1 MVIGPQ
7 PRCAILA
14 QERYVKF
21 PKEGRV
27 EFLRPYLARLGLFP
41 PRRNPESAPIRMEEL
56 RALVRKWNLHHKRN
70 FWRENPTKDDVVAA
84 LNHHIKHMKLVHD
97 HIENKKAERR
107 EADRKRQVQNAIGEV
122 VSSSKTANCMKR
134 RPPLETS
141 SDTCLYSE
149 GVALP
154 RLDRPADAS
163 LRPDS
168 IESGIIY
175 MSRWRQ
181 EHGKGDKLASDKGE
195 KDALHEKLE
204 RMSVSPQHDE
214 AEDDGD
220 VDDLQASKDDMNKM
234 QAQRKC
240 CLALVNMTMRDQM
253 SQAFLDE
260 YGLLPPLLEITHA
273 NQTVDVLL
281 MGLACILNILSEEYK
296 INKLVEAG
304 LIGVARPLSGHEDER
319 VQQHAA
325 GIFLAIS
332 SCSGLEEWLVQDG
345 AIPALNA
352 LARSATVLTAQLATG
367 GLVNIAI
374 TLTAAQ
380 ADSMQ
385 RVVMRTVTNL
395 LSGSCDSDGLHF
407 CALAAK
413 NLTVLDNVRAYLDDQ
428 VAGIA
433 IDILARLGSGS
444 DDTVILCTAA
454 IFNCVAQKQSRL
466 RATDKNLVAE
476 CQRLISVCGSDAQHS
491 CTVLLAEVSKH
502 TDVANRLLD
511 GGILDIFSTNLS
523 AADPRSVAISA
534 AGLSHLAADPDNHW
548 RVLESGNMLTMLLQ
562 ALVLDHALAQRHVL
576 RLLCGLASNE
586 ATQAEVVSAGV
597 VRAVQ
602 EMSNRDMHASAISL
616 ILFNISCN
624 PSLSG
629 SLLDE
634 SLAVPML
641 VELVKKHNLSVQAAC
656 LGALKNLSSVTAF
669 HRQLLERGVLE
680 AVDSSKDVDGGALS
694 AQCAAILY
702 NFSFEEKSISK
713 MMELGGIFLVT
724 HLSYSN
730 IIKTKQLCAAA
741 FCNVTIHKVITDES
755 FLTALLL
762 LSTSTEAVLV
772 LCSAKA
778 LSNLSTY
785 PRGRSSLGSNK
796 NVVPALIAMM
806 RSGVKDAAQVQFL
819 SAIALCNVLSV
830 FLQKE
835 SIVTL
840 VRDGMIQ
847 DLIAVTVLRVE
858 EVKTKETLARAIFN
872 LLAREDTRSLVADQD
887 AVFALVRLTRLQ
899 SPDLNTICV
908 RAIYNLT
915 CEMSR
920 YERKLLEM
928 EAERVLVVQASFPNG
943 GVHVKKMCGAA
954 LTMMSSS
961 GKVASCSLAKKG
973 IVGALRA
980 IMCVRDKDTL
990 EHVATTAF
998 NLSREDSCLPT
1009 MAAQDITTVLV
1020 SLHELGN
1027 TIVKNLCV
1035 ATMCN
1040 FSSSLEAQDNLA
1052 SPAAFGV
1059 LANTIRAGSLSLA
1072 TRLDA
1077 LRTVVNLVSHYA
1089 PAREKAVES
1098 STTSALCVILKAL
1111 VDEED
1116 KLLVSKA
1123 LRDMSSYAQGHP
1135 QMMKEDVLPALV
1147 RLAKVENA
1155 EIKQDVATA
1164 LCRLS
1169 ASVELAF
1176 DMVDEGLPEALYW
1189 LTLEDLL
1196 GLNKSVLLRCSV
1208 VCCNVV
1214 LSDDALR
1221 RVSGESARFS
1231 KVLQRLSDTSDS
1243 ELLLNVAMVCLR
1255 ITGLRESMLAFHKDG
1270 LVAHMLDLSGRGDED
1285 VKQICSTA
1293 LNQVPPDMVQLD
1305 DKMVK
1310 VLVSLLTASGSSI
1323 IGDSGHTVSEP
1334 SVHDLKPWS
1343 LRSASIAENPV
1354 DVQSSWVNYVCQDF
1368 EVSPANVE
1376 QPPLLPGNVCGA
1388 TSGQASAGGLDVRR
1402 NKPELS
1408 DDHTLGAFA
1417 KIVFKIPKGSGTH
1430 MVATLSRENKTSK
1443 LLEN

>member
-21 PKEGRV
+21 PKEGDSIVCCGRV

-107 EADRKRQVQNAIGEV
+107 EADRKRQVQNAIGEG
-122 VSSSKTANCMKR
+122 VSSSKTANCMKK

-141 SDTCLYSE
+141 SDTCLYNE

-154 RLDRPADAS
+154 RLDRPADVS

-181 EHGKGDKLASDKGE
+181 DNGKGDKLASDKGE
-195 KDALHEKLE
+195 QDALQEKLE

-214 AEDDGD
+214 AKDDGD
-220 VDDLQASKDDMNKM
+220 VDDLQAAKDDMNKM

-332 SCSGLEEWLVQDG
+332 SCSGLEEWLALLLHSGLWDNLYLLFLAFSIVKQVQDG

-433 IDILARLGSGS
+433 IDILARLGPGS

-454 IFNCVAQKQSRL
+454 IFNCAAQKQSRL
-466 RATDKNLVAE
+466 RATEKNLVAE
-476 CQRLISVCGSDAQHS
+476 CQRLISVCNSDAQHS
-491 CTVLLAEVSKH
+491 CTVLLAELSKH

-523 AADPRSVAISA
+523 AADPRSVLYPRAPNNPHFAVAISA

-562 ALVLDHALAQRHVL
+562 ALILDHALAQRHVL
-576 RLLCGLASNE
+576 RLLCGLVSNE

-641 VELVKKHNLSVQAAC
+641 VELVKKHNLSVRAAC
-656 LGALKNLSSVTAF
+656 LGALKKLSSVTAF
-669 HRQLLERGVLE
+669 HRRLLERGVLE

-702 NFSFEEKSISK
+702 NFSLEEKSISK
-713 MMELGGIFLVT
+713 MMELAGIFLVT

-741 FCNVTIHKVITDES
+741 FCNVTIHRVITDES

-806 RSGVKDAAQVQFL
+806 RSGVKDAAHVQFL

-872 LLAREDTRSLVADQD
+872 LLAREDTRSLVADQ

-920 YERKLLEM
+920 YGRKLLEM

-943 GVHVKKMCGAA
+943 GVEVKKMCGAA

-1009 MAAQDITTVLV
+1009 MAAQNITTVLV

-1040 FSSSLEAQDNLA
+1040 FSSSLKAQDNLA

-1059 LANTIRAGSLSLA
+1059 LANTVRAGSLSLA

-1077 LRTVVNLVSHYA
+1077 LRTVVNLVTHHA

-1196 GLNKSVLLRCSV
+1196 GLNKSVFLRCSV

-1214 LSDDALR
+1214 VSDDALR

-1231 KVLQRLSDTSDS
+1231 KVLQRLSDTRDS

-1270 LVAHMLDLSGRGDED
+1270 LVAHILGLSGRGDED

-1305 DKMVK
+1305 DKMVN

-1323 IGDSGHTVSEP
+1323 IGDCGHTVSEP

-1368 EVSPANVE
+1368 EGYIRMTMMLQRDS
-1376 QPPLLPGNVCGA
+1376 
-1388 TSGQASAGGLDVRR
+1388 RR
-1402 NKPELS
+1402 
-1408 DDHTLGAFA
+1408 
-1417 KIVFKIPKGSGTH
+1417 
-1430 MVATLSRENKTSK
+1430 
-1443 LLEN
+1443 